1 MFHDLFIEFG
11 LRRKPHMSAD
21 KLRQSLLATGQYI
34 ARGTT
39 HQRWP
44 WQRATALPICGLP
57 ILEALTQAASLC
69 GTPATASQ
77 LVAGLPIP
85 AGKQLD
91 IRLAP
96 IALARLGL
104 HAELTTLTVARL
116 SSEQCPAMLMLRDGS
131 CVILTHVVA
140 GHISLVA
147 QDGPRDVEAAHLA
160 ALSDGT
166 GFVIG
171 RSDPVN
177 KATSEEEQS
186 FAMASPKRWIIGQFL
201 EQRTLLIQLAFA
213 SVLLNLCA
221 FIVPLFLRSVY
232 DRVVPNLAFETLWAL
247 SLGVIIALMFEF
259 GLKNVRATF
268 IDALAIRVGL
278 MVQHKVMNGLL
289 RSRLADAPT
298 QPGGVLAIVRDVES
312 LSTLIPN
319 GIVTFCID
327 IPFFF
332 LFLALIG
339 SIGGSVTLVA
349 FAGGVAVA
357 AAGFWAHNSLSR
369 ASQKS
374 SEISKARSNLIID
387 TVEGLST
394 IKTSRARGRFLG
406 YWDLLA
412 DHQALGARHMRHYS
426 DTPNY
431 LSALTMQLVTIG
443 VVLVG
448 IYQLKDGS
456 LTVGGLVACTML
468 AGRAMVPVSNAV
480 QILSRMQQ
488 SLAVFSG
495 LSRLL
500 ALKPEADQRSG
511 IATPQ
516 TLSGDIRLQSV
527 SLTYGKDTQP
537 VLQNITLRIAPGERI
552 GIIGRSGSGK
562 STLLHLISGLLQPTT
577 GQITVDGVD
586 LAQFPAD
593 VLRSQMAYAPQDA
606 LLFEGQLQENIL
618 LDGSTPEPERFA
630 NVVNATGVAAFAK
643 PHAEGFQLNV
653 GARGTRL
660 SGGQRQSALLARALL
675 QDTPMIL
682 LDEPTAAMDVG
693 TELAVMQG
701 LRNLS
706 AGKTLLLATHRMNL
720 LDLVDRVIWMD
731 SGRIVADKPR
741 AEILAMFQAQ
751 HVKAANAA

>member
-1 MFHDLFIEFG
+1 MEG
-11 LRRKPHMSAD
+11 RMSAE
-21 KLRQSLLATGQYI
+21 KLQQSLMATGQYI
-34 ARGTT
+34 ARGTP
-39 HQRWP
+39 QRRWP
-44 WQRATALPICGLP
+44 WQHRAPVPIAGLTILDALMTA
-57 ILEALTQAASLC
+57 ATLC
-69 GTPATASQ
+69 GAPTTAAQ
-77 LVAGLPIP
+77 LVSGLPIP
-85 AGKQLD
+85 TGKELD

-104 HAELTTLTVARL
+104 HAELATFAVARMTP
-116 SSEQCPAMLMLRDGS
+116 EQCPAVLMLRDGS
-131 CVILTHVVA
+131 TVLITAITA
-140 GHISLVA
+140 GRISLVA
-147 QDGPRDVEAAHLA
+147 KDGNRVVDAAHLA

-177 KATSEEEQS
+177 TATHTDEQQ
-186 FAMASPKRWIIGQFL
+186 FALRSPKRWIIAQFL
-201 EQRTLLIQLAFA
+201 EQKQLLVQLAFA

-221 FIVPLFLRSVY
+221 FVVPLFLRSVY

-247 SLGVIIALMFEF
+247 ALGVMIALLFEF

-268 IDALAIRVGL
+268 IDALSIRVGL
-278 MVQHKVMNGLL
+278 VVQHKVMNGLL
-289 RSRLADAPT
+289 RARLADAPT
-298 QPGGVLAIVRDVES
+298 QPGSVLAIVRDVES

-319 GIVTFCID
+319 GIITFCID

-332 LFLALIG
+332 LFLILIG
-339 SIGGSVTLVA
+339 SIGGAVTAVA
-349 FAGGVAVA
+349 FAGGCAVA
-357 AAGFWAHNSLSR
+357 AAGLWAHNSLSK
-369 ASQKS
+369 ASKKN

-387 TVEGLST
+387 TVEGLGT

-412 DHQALGARHMRHYS
+412 DHQALGARDMRHYS
-426 DTPNY
+426 ETPNY
-431 LSALTMQLVTIG
+431 LSALAMQMVTVG

-456 LTVGGLVACTML
+456 MSVGGLVACTML

-488 SLAVFSG
+488 SLAVFGG

-500 ALKPEADQRSG
+500 ALTPEPDQRSG
-511 IATPQ
+511 ITTPQ
-516 TLSGDIRLQSV
+516 ALAGDIRLQGV
-527 SLTYGKDTQP
+527 SLTYGKDTQA
-537 VLQNITLRIAPGERI
+537 VLQDINLRIAPGERI
-552 GIIGRSGSGK
+552 GFIGRSGSGK
-562 STLLHLISGLLQPTT
+562 STLMHLISGLLQPTT
-577 GQITVDGVD
+577 GQITVDGID

-593 VLRSQMAYAPQDA
+593 VLRSAMAYAPQDA
-606 LLFEGQLQENIL
+606 LLFEGQLQENIM
-618 LDGSTPEPERFA
+618 LDGSTPEASRFTS
-630 NVVNATGVAAFAK
+630 VINATGVAAFAK
-643 PHAEGFQLNV
+643 PHAEGFNLNV

-660 SGGQRQSALLARALL
+660 SGGQRQSTLLARALL
-675 QDTPMIL
+675 HDTPMIL

-701 LRNLS
+701 LRTLTT
-706 AGKTLLLATHRMNL
+706 GKTLLLATHRMNL

-731 SGRIVADKPR
+731 SGRIVADKSR
-741 AEILAMFQAQ
+741 AEILDMFKNQ

>member
-1 MFHDLFIEFG
+1 
-11 LRRKPHMSAD
+11 MSAE
-21 KLRQSLLATGQYI
+21 KLQQSLMATGQYI
-34 ARGTT
+34 ARGAK
-39 HQRWP
+39 QRRWR
-44 WQRATALPICGLP
+44 WQRRAPVPIAGLTIMDTLMAAAT
-57 ILEALTQAASLC
+57 LC
-69 GTPATASQ
+69 GTPTTAAQ
-77 LVAGLPIP
+77 LVSGLPIP
-85 AGKQLD
+85 AGKELD

-104 HAELTTLTVARL
+104 HAELTTFAVTRMTA
-116 SSEQCPAMLMLRDGS
+116 EQCPAVLMLRDGS
-131 CVILTHVVA
+131 TVLITAITA
-140 GHISLVA
+140 GRISLVV
-147 QDGPRDVEAAHLA
+147 QDGNRVVDAAHLA

-177 KATSEEEQS
+177 NATHADEQQ
-186 FAMASPKRWIIGQFL
+186 FALTSPKRWIIGQFL
-201 EQRTLLIQLAFA
+201 EQRKLLLQLAFA

-221 FIVPLFLRSVY
+221 FVVPLFLRSVY

-247 SLGVIIALMFEF
+247 ALGVMIALLFEF

-268 IDALAIRVGL
+268 IDALSIRVGL
-278 MVQHKVMNGLL
+278 VVQHKVMNGLL
-289 RSRLADAPT
+289 RARLADAPT

-319 GIVTFCID
+319 GIITFCID

-332 LFLALIG
+332 LFLMLIG
-339 SIGGSVTLVA
+339 SIGGAVTAVA
-349 FAGGVAVA
+349 FVGGCAVVA
-357 AAGFWAHNSLSR
+357 AGLWAHNSLNKASR
-369 ASQKS
+369 KN

-406 YWDLLA
+406 YWDLLS
-412 DHQALGARHMRHYS
+412 DHQAVGARDMRHYS
-426 DTPNY
+426 ETPNY
-431 LSALTMQLVTIG
+431 LSALAMQMVTVG

-448 IYQLKDGS
+448 IYQLKDGNMS
-456 LTVGGLVACTML
+456 VGGLVACTML

-488 SLAVFSG
+488 SLAVFGG

-500 ALKPEADQRSG
+500 ALKPEPNQRSG
-511 IATPQ
+511 ITTPQ
-516 TLSGDIRLQSV
+516 VLAGDIRLQGV
-527 SLTYGKDTQP
+527 SLTYDKDTQA
-537 VLQNITLRIAPGERI
+537 VLQDINLRIAPGEHI
-552 GIIGRSGSGK
+552 GFIGRSGSGK
-562 STLLHLISGLLQPTT
+562 STLMHLISGLLQPTT
-577 GQITVDGVD
+577 GQITVDGID

-606 LLFEGQLQENIL
+606 LLFEGQLQENIM
-618 LDGSTPEPERFA
+618 LDGSTPAAERFA
-630 NVVNATGVAAFAK
+630 AVISATGVAAFAK
-643 PHAEGFQLNV
+643 PHAEGFNLNV

-660 SGGQRQSALLARALL
+660 SGGQRQSTLLARALL
-675 QDTPMIL
+675 HDTPMVL

-693 TELAVMQG
+693 TELSVMQG
-701 LRNLS
+701 LRTLT

-731 SGRIVADKPR
+731 SGRIVADKSR
-741 AEILAMFQAQ
+741 AEILDMFKNQ

>member
-1 MFHDLFIEFG
+1 
-11 LRRKPHMSAD
+11 MSAE
-21 KLRQSLLATGQYI
+21 KLRQSLMATGQYI

-39 HQRWP
+39 ARRWP
-44 WQRATALPICGLP
+44 WQRAAVQPIAGLP
-57 ILEALTQAASLC
+57 IVDALVRAAGLC
-69 GTPATASQ
+69 GMTTTATQ

-85 AGKQLD
+85 AGKELD

-104 HAELTTLTVARL
+104 HAELGGLSVARFGA
-116 SSEQCPAMLMLRDGS
+116 EQCPALLRLRDGS
-131 CVILTHVVA
+131 CIILTHVTA
-140 GHISLVA
+140 GRITLVGQA
-147 QDGPRDVEAAHLA
+147 GKQTVDRAHLA

-177 KATSEEEQS
+177 AATSVEEQS
-186 FAMASPKRWIIGQFL
+186 HARTSPKRWIIGQFL
-201 EQRTLLIQLAFA
+201 EQRGLLMQLAFA
-213 SVLLNLCA
+213 SVLINLCA
-221 FIVPLFLRSVY
+221 FVVPLFLRSVY
-232 DRVVPNLAFETLWAL
+232 DRVVPNLAMETLWAL

-259 GLKNVRATF
+259 GLKNVRSTF
-268 IDALAIRVGL
+268 VDALSIRVGL
-278 MVQHKVMNGLL
+278 VVQHKVMNGLL
-289 RSRLADAPT
+289 RSRLKEAPS

-319 GIVTFCID
+319 GIITFCID

-339 SIGGSVTLVA
+339 SIGGAVTLVA
-349 FAGGVAVA
+349 LAGGITVM
-357 AAGFWAHNSLSR
+357 AAGLWAHNSLTR

-374 SEISKARSNLIID
+374 SELSRARSNLIID

-412 DHQALGARHMRHYS
+412 DHQALSARQMRHYS

-431 LSALTMQLVTIG
+431 ISALAMQLVTIG

-448 IYQLKDGS
+448 VYQLKDGS

-468 AGRAMVPVSNAV
+468 AGRAMVPASNAV

-488 SLAVFSG
+488 SLAVFGG

-500 ALKPEADQRSG
+500 ALPSEPDQRSG
-511 IATPQ
+511 ITTPQ
-516 TLSGDIRLQSV
+516 VCGGDLRLHAVNLS
-527 SLTYGKDTQP
+527 YGQNSAP
-537 VLQNITLRIAPGERI
+537 VLQDINLRISPGERI

-562 STLLHLISGLLQPTT
+562 STLLHVMAGLLQPDN
-577 GQITVDGVD
+577 GQITIDGVD

-606 LLFEGQLQENIL
+606 LLFEGHLQENIL
-618 LDGSTPEPERFA
+618 LDGTEPDVERFA
-630 NVVNATGVAAFAK
+630 EVAVATGVAAFAK
-643 PHAEGFQLNV
+643 PHPEGFNLNV

-660 SGGQRQSALLARALL
+660 SGGQRQSALLARALM
-675 QDTPMIL
+675 QDTPVIL

-693 TELAVMQG
+693 TEMAVMQG
-701 LRNLS
+701 LQKLTH
-706 AGKTLLLATHRMNL
+706 GKTLLLATHRMNL
-720 LDLVDRVIWMD
+720 LELVDRVIWMD
-731 SGRIVADKPR
+731 QGRVIADKPR
-741 AEILAMFQAQ
+741 NEILAMFKSQQ
-751 HVKAANAA
+751 MKAANAA

>member
-1 MFHDLFIEFG
+1 MET
-11 LRRKPHMSAD
+11 RMSAE
-21 KLRQSLLATGQYI
+21 KLQQSLMATGQYI
-34 ARGTT
+34 ARGAP
-39 HQRWP
+39 QRRWP
-44 WQRATALPICGLP
+44 WQRRAPVPIAGLTIMDALMAAATV
-57 ILEALTQAASLC
+57 C
-69 GTPATASQ
+69 GTPTTAAQ
-77 LVAGLPIP
+77 LVSGLPIP
-85 AGKQLD
+85 TGKELD

-104 HAELTTLTVARL
+104 HAELTTLAVTRMTA
-116 SSEQCPAMLMLRDGS
+116 EQCPAVLMLRDGS
-131 CVILTHVVA
+131 AVLITTITA
-140 GHISLVA
+140 GRISLVVK
-147 QDGPRDVEAAHLA
+147 DGNRVVDAAHLA

-177 KATSEEEQS
+177 NATHAEEQQ
-186 FAMASPKRWIIGQFL
+186 FALASPKRWIMAQFL
-201 EQRTLLIQLAFA
+201 EQRKLLLQLAFA

-221 FIVPLFLRSVY
+221 FVVPLFLRSVY

-247 SLGVIIALMFEF
+247 ALGVMIALLFEF
-259 GLKNVRATF
+259 GLKTVRATF
-268 IDALAIRVGL
+268 IDALSIRVGL
-278 MVQHKVMNGLL
+278 VVQHKVMNGLL
-289 RSRLADAPT
+289 RARLADAPT

-319 GIVTFCID
+319 GIITFCID

-332 LFLALIG
+332 LFLMLIG
-339 SIGGSVTLVA
+339 SIGGAVTAVA
-349 FAGGVAVA
+349 FVGGCAVVA
-357 AAGFWAHNSLSR
+357 AGLWAHNSLSK
-369 ASQKS
+369 ASKKN

-412 DHQALGARHMRHYS
+412 DHQAVGARDMRHYS
-426 DTPNY
+426 ETPNY
-431 LSALTMQLVTIG
+431 LSALAMQMVTVG

-448 IYQLKDGS
+448 IYQLKDGNMS
-456 LTVGGLVACTML
+456 VGGLVACTML

-488 SLAVFSG
+488 SLAVFGG

-500 ALKPEADQRSG
+500 ALQPEPDQRSG
-511 IATPQ
+511 ITTPQ
-516 TLSGDIRLQSV
+516 TLSGDIRLQGV
-527 SLTYGKDTQP
+527 SLTYDKDTQA
-537 VLQNITLRIAPGERI
+537 VLQDINLRISPGERI
-552 GIIGRSGSGK
+552 GFIGRSGSGK
-562 STLLHLISGLLQPTT
+562 STLMHLISGLLQPTA

-606 LLFEGQLQENIL
+606 LLFEGQLQENIM
-618 LDGSTPEPERFA
+618 LDGSTPAADRFA
-630 NVVNATGVAAFAK
+630 SVVNATGVAAFAK
-643 PHAEGFQLNV
+643 PHAEGFNLNV

-660 SGGQRQSALLARALL
+660 SGGQRQSTLLARALL
-675 QDTPMIL
+675 HDTPMIL

-693 TELAVMQG
+693 TELSVMQG
-701 LRNLS
+701 LRALS
-706 AGKTLLLATHRMNL
+706 NGKTLLLATHRMNL

-731 SGRIVADKPR
+731 SGRIVADKSR
-741 AEILAMFQAQ
+741 AEILDMFKNQ